1 MTSNTAHPELNAAEL
16 RAIASRLMLMADDQ
30 ETPCA
35 NGEAVE
41 REPLFDDEFLAQLAR
56 EEFELR
62 RSRHCFLDDDLFGE
76 PAWDILL
83 ELFVAK
89 AEGKETMVK
98 NCWLASG
105 VPRST
110 ALRYLGELEE
120 RGLIYKYGS
129 ETDGRVSCYMLT
141 RSGDAQVRQAIRH
154 YAAIRLRREPRIS
167 ANVTKLK
174 IVK

>member
-1 MTSNTAHPELNAAEL
+1 MTSKTVHPELNAAEL
-16 RAIASRLMLMADDQ
+16 RAIASRLMHLAEDQ
-30 ETPCA
+30 ENVLGDA
-35 NGEAVE
+35 GECE
-41 REPLFDDEFLAQLAR
+41 TLFDDEFLSRLAQ

-83 ELFVAK
+83 ELFIAK
-89 AEGKETMVK
+89 AGGKETMVK

-110 ALRYLGELEE
+110 ALRYLAELEE
-120 RGLIYKYGS
+120 RSLVYKYGS

-141 RSGDAQVRQAIRH
+141 LSGEAQVRQALRH
-154 YAAIRLRREPRIS
+154 YAAIRLRREPRTGS
-167 ANVTKLK
+167 NSVTMLK
-174 IVK
+174 VVK